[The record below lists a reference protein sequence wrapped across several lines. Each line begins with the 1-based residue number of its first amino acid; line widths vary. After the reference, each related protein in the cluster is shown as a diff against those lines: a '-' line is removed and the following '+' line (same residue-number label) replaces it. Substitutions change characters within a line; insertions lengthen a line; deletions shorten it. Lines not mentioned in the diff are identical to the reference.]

1 MPDRGEVVTI
11 VTAEVSVIDAF
22 TNTSWRN
29 CINTWPNRSE
39 YPKSLRITDTVD
51 RQLAGLGP
59 WISEHL
65 RGHLHVVLAH
75 DRIAQNIQ
83 NYRMTIQLLR
93 RYMNRHVTHCCE
105 MNPFGTTSSRVRHLT
120 SIPL

>member
-75 DRIAQNIQ
+75 DRIAQSIQ
-83 NYRMTIQLLR
+83 NRAELL
-93 RYMNRHVTHCCE
+93 
-105 MNPFGTTSSRVRHLT
+105 
-120 SIPL
+120 I